1 MELVNLRQKMEV
13 SILENGR
20 MVKWMGLEL
29 IVIMMEPNMKEI
41 LRIVKKA
48 VKDSILL

>member
-1 MELVNLRQKMEV
+1 MEV

-29 IVIMMEPNMKEI
+29 LITIMEPNTKEI
-41 LRIVKKA
+41 LRIVKEV
-48 VKDSILL
+48 VKDSILI